1 MNRVATAAMQPEDL
15 RELRD
20 DLRRERQRME
30 NLVATLVRS
39 LSRLGE
45 GPDPVEAAALRLH
58 SFYTGIERALLLVSR
73 TLNGGTP
80 RQGDSWHR
88 RLLERMAMATDHR
101 PAVLR
106 ESTQMSLQ
114 EYLRFRHL
122 VRNLYADE
130 LSPEPITALIKAL
143 PEVWSR
149 LEADLRAF
157 EDWASALAERAS
169 AG

>member
-1 MNRVATAAMQPEDL
+1 MQPEDL

-73 TLNGGTP
+73 LLNGGTP
-80 RQGDSWHR
+80 RQGDGWHR
-88 RLLERMAMATDHR
+88 RCFAKAPKCRCRSICVSGIWCAT
-101 PAVLR
+101 
-106 ESTQMSLQ
+106 STPMSCAL
-114 EYLRFRHL
+114 
-122 VRNLYADE
+122 NP
-130 LSPEPITALIKAL
+130 SPP
-143 PEVWSR
+143 
-149 LEADLRAF
+149 
-157 EDWASALAERAS
+157 
-169 AG
+169 